1 MGNVSASLS
10 LGGTFSDIFYHN
22 KLSYQ
27 AESTPCLKFPTS
39 DDLLVESSK
48 TAASCLYNT
57 QDHLTTFCRI
67 SNFFTQVSRFS
78 FIEVGSWCACK
89 FLSFHQG
96 RNPESKV
103 YI

>member
-1 MGNVSASLS
+1 MGNVCASLS

-48 TAASCLYNT
+48 TAASCLYNA
-57 QDHLTTFCRI
+57 QDHLTTFCKSKI
-67 SNFFTQVSRFS
+67 
-78 FIEVGSWCACK
+78 
-89 FLSFHQG
+89 FLHKSPDF
-96 RNPESKV
+96 PL
-103 YI
+103 